1 MKQSA
6 TGGDVVVGD
15 GSDVLLSQ
23 PLWKVDG
30 FVAIVKVWTKKL
42 ILKIKSVWHLQAAWQ
57 YLCPITIMNT
67 HTFTRQRSWQR
78 QLLHIVHLVTIS
90 LLFHPPPCHCS
101 SSGWWLTRWKIIFFP
116 IFLFHN
122 NSSAV
127 SSLYVTWETNL
138 KRANVACLRKHNAR
152 FVLGIFHEKRLI
164 IQVKLWIMWA
174 LTGLAAQRCSTFTAG
189 NFNTLAVMIWR
200 TTKWLLAASIG
211 TCHRCD
217 PFTHMPALLI
227 SAPMGF
233 KYLNISRL
241 NFSLLPFHSCQ
252 YSGFNIQAVSLRC
265 LITSLLSW
273 INSHFF

>member
-90 LLFHPPPCHCS
+90 LLFHPLHVIALPVGDDWHD
-101 SSGWWLTRWKIIFFP
+101 GKWFFFP
-116 IFLFHN
+116 VFLFHN

-127 SSLYVTWETNL
+127 SSLYATWETNL
-138 KRANVACLRKHNAR
+138 SRANVACLRKHNAR
-152 FVLGIFHEKRLI
+152 FVLGMFYEKRLI

-189 NFNTLAVMIWR
+189 NFNTLAVMIVSSQFR
-200 TTKWLLAASIG
+200 HKPPLRPSHAPAGAS
-211 TCHRCD
+211 
-217 PFTHMPALLI
+217 
-227 SAPMGF
+227 
-233 KYLNISRL
+233 
-241 NFSLLPFHSCQ
+241 NFCPD
-252 YSGFNIQAVSLRC
+252 GV
-265 LITSLLSW
+265 
-273 INSHFF
+273 

>member
-1 MKQSA
+1 MPNYHHEHTHFHK
-6 TGGDVVVGD
+6 TKVVAAAAPPYCTFGHH
-15 GSDVLLSQ
+15 Q
-23 PLWKVDG
+23 PA
-30 FVAIVKVWTKKL
+30 FSPT
-42 ILKIKSVWHLQAAWQ
+42 S
-57 YLCPITIMNT
+57 M
-67 HTFTRQRSWQR
+67 
-78 QLLHIVHLVTIS
+78 S
-90 LLFHPPPCHCS
+90 LLFQ
-101 SSGWWLTRWKIIFFP
+101 WVMTDTMENDFFFP

-138 KRANVACLRKHNAR
+138 SRANVACLRKHNAR

-211 TCHRCD
+211 TSHRCD
-217 PFTHMPALLI
+217 HLTHLLALLI
-227 SAPMGF
+227 FAPMGF

-241 NFSLLPFHSCQ
+241 NFSLLSVQ
-252 YSGFNIQAVSLRC
+252 RL
-265 LITSLLSW
+265 
-273 INSHFF
+273 